1 MTIYRID
8 SNDTFS
14 TEVNVRESDQYT
26 RAAYVKFERHY
37 IPEEIRACN
46 EMFMSPEEL
55 EKLGRFLVAQA
66 DAIRTAQAVRV

>member
-1 MTIYRID
+1 MTTYRID

-14 TEVNVRESDQYT
+14 TEVTVRESDQYT

-46 EMFMSPEEL
+46 EMFMSPSEL
-55 EKLGRFLVAQA
+55 ERLGMFLIEQA
-66 DAIRTAQAVRV
+66 RSMRRN